1 MAKKHLKKCSTS
13 LVIREMLTKV
23 NLRFHLTPIGVA
35 KKKILKQQ
43 PMLAKMCRKGIFLHW
58 WEDCKFVQQL
68 EKSVWWFFRKL
79 EIVLHED
86 LGIQG
91 HILHYVPSSFIC
103 SNQKLETTQMPL
115 NQRMDTEN
123 MVHLHKGFPFS
134 YGKWRHHEFRRQMDE
149 TRYSIQSE
157 VTWI

>member
-68 EKSVWWFFRKL
+68 EKSV
-79 EIVLHED
+79 
-86 LGIQG
+86 
-91 HILHYVPSSFIC
+91 
-103 SNQKLETTQMPL
+103 
-115 NQRMDTEN
+115 
-123 MVHLHKGFPFS
+123 
-134 YGKWRHHEFRRQMDE
+134 
-149 TRYSIQSE
+149 
-157 VTWI
+157 